1 MVEVIKDEIKIRTF
15 ERGVE
20 DETLSCGS
28 GVTAAAL
35 CYAQSND
42 VKETVN
48 VRTKGGLLK
57 VIFSKEGNLFCDIH
71 LIGPAQFIY
80 RGEIQ
85 L

>member
-1 MVEVIKDEIKIRTF
+1 M
-15 ERGVE
+15 
-20 DETLSCGS
+20 
-28 GVTAAAL
+28 
-35 CYAQSND
+35 
-42 VKETVN
+42 VN

-57 VIFSKEGNLFCDIH
+57 VVFSKEDNQFNDIH